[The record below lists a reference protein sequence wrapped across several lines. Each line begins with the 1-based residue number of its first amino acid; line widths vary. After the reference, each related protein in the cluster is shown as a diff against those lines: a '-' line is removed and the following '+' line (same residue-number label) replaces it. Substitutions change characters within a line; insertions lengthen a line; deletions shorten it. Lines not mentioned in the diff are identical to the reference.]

1 MWVKLSNRCQMVL
14 EFQIKPLQFLFSPY
28 RIQKA
33 ETILFSSN
41 CGFRKSGRFFVT
53 RLDYWIVQMCFLCWK
68 RCGPEI
74 TDRKQNTSSVYLPM
88 WQGNSIFFFF
98 FQSCAPRATLWIFDI
113 CLTLRHFEELWH
125 PCREYA
131 AKSASWTVEKNGFT
145 FDLIKSHRNIQ
156 PRVSLKLWLWWIL
169 RETSILECRCSV
181 YRQLYLTFPVIYFF
195 LMGWVIIRDWL
206 LIITIIQYFLIMLL
220 LHKFL
225 FNDSD
230 QAVIKVAKLV
240 TLFFILM
247 I

>member
-1 MWVKLSNRCQMVL
+1 MVL

-98 FQSCAPRATLWIFDI
+98 FNLVPPGLLYEFLIFVSRWDISRSCDIPVENTQRSQRAGLW
-113 CLTLRHFEELWH
+113 
-125 PCREYA
+125 
-131 AKSASWTVEKNGFT
+131 KKTVLLLIWSNPIAT
-145 FDLIKSHRNIQ
+145 FS
-156 PRVSLKLWLWWIL
+156 PVSLLNWLALVNIKGNL
-169 RETSILECRCSV
+169 HPRM
-181 YRQLYLTFPVIYFF
+181 PVLCLQTALSYISC
-195 LMGWVIIRDWL
+195 
-206 LIITIIQYFLIMLL
+206 
-220 LHKFL
+220 
-225 FNDSD
+225 N
-230 QAVIKVAKLV
+230 
-240 TLFFILM
+240 LFFSNGLGDNKRLTVNNHDNTVFPYYVIAS
-247 I
+247 

>member
-74 TDRKQNTSSVYLPM
+74 TDRKQNTSSVYLTM

-98 FQSCAPRATLWIFDI
+98 FNLVPPGLLYEFLIFVSRWDISRSCDIPVENTQQSQRAGLW
-113 CLTLRHFEELWH
+113 
-125 PCREYA
+125 
-131 AKSASWTVEKNGFT
+131 KKTVLLLIWSNPIAT
-145 FDLIKSHRNIQ
+145 FS
-156 PRVSLKLWLWWIL
+156 PVSLLNCGFG
-169 RETSILECRCSV
+169 E
-181 YRQLYLTFPVIYFF
+181 Y
-195 LMGWVIIRDWL
+195 
-206 LIITIIQYFLIMLL
+206 
-220 LHKFL
+220 
-225 FNDSD
+225 
-230 QAVIKVAKLV
+230 
-240 TLFFILM
+240 
-247 I
+247 